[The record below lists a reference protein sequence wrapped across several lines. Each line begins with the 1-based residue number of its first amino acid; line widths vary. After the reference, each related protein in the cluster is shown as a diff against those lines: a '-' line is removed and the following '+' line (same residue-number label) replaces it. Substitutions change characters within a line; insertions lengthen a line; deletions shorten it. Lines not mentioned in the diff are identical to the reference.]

1 MVAHHGIAANVDTE
15 DSRELLEPQSNPLLA
30 VIVVLSGNRI
40 VAAEKRPPYASNDAV
55 VEADAIIGH
64 DLVARVSRHEWNSRR
79 CL

>member
-1 MVAHHGIAANVDTE
+1 VCPGGLASIGREPLE

-64 DLVARVSRHEWNSRR
+64 DLVARVGRHE
-79 CL
+79 